1 MLAQKYIEKAVQ
13 EIQKQ
18 AEKIGL
24 SITEFLVK
32 DPKVIKELEKRRIG
46 PFRLSLKPAFVSP
59 KNYRRLNLNEDE
71 YGFMYGIK
79 FKKATDNV
87 LSSKVKK

>member
-13 EIQKQ
+13 ELQKQ
-18 AEKIGL
+18 AENIGL

-32 DPKVIKELEKRRIG
+32 NPRLIRELEKKRIG
-46 PFRLSLKPAFVSP
+46 LFRIPLKPAFVSP
-59 KNYRRLNLNEDE
+59 KNYRRLNLKEDE
-71 YGFMYGIK
+71 YGFMFGIK
-79 FKKATDNV
+79 FKKTAENV